1 MINISAN
8 KTLNIILPNT
18 NKALTQLL
26 SDVSPKELEQLS
38 KGKDLKTVLDS
49 FLKQST
55 TDTSSDKLLLNLLKN
70 NPSMKELASSTQEFK
85 NFSNTLKN
93 EKSLSDLKNTV
104 DSFIRDI
111 KDINKNSLE
120 NKINN
125 SGILLESN
133 IKNLKTPQNEL
144 KNLLLDITKQLEP
157 TKLENVKNI
166 LTEIKSLLSSETF
179 NNISNKD
186 LLSNIKVNLQSLL
199 DMSKKTAS
207 VTDKLLERLGS
218 NLDKSMSP
226 NDALFSKK
234 TKQTLEKIS
243 LLNRPENLQTQT
255 RADKL
260 FNNDLKSILLKAQD
274 EIASSNLTSKSDLL
288 KHVDKLLLQVDYNQ
302 LLSHLSNSTSL
313 YLPYSWD
320 ALEDG
325 KLEIKNQ
332 KDGRFFTDIELHLKE
347 YGLLKLRLGLF
358 ENNQLNI
365 NITTESF
372 ELKTQLKENLPL
384 LKKQLFEVGIIPKEI
399 RFLEDKRSNYDEA
412 NKHIA
417 VGFEVKA

>member
-1 MINISAN
+1 MINITTN

-18 NKALTQLL
+18 NKALTKLL
-26 SDVSPKELEQLS
+26 SDASPKELEQLS
-38 KGKDLKTVLDS
+38 KGKDLKTLLNS

-55 TDTSSDKLLLNLLKN
+55 TDTSADKLLLNLLKN
-70 NPSMKELASSTQEFK
+70 NPTMKELASSTQEFR

-186 LLSNIKVNLQSLL
+186 LLSNIKVDLQSLL

-226 NDALFSKK
+226 NDALFSKE
-234 TKQTLEKIS
+234 TKQTLEKIA
-243 LLNRPENLQTQT
+243 LLNRPENLQTQN

-260 FNNDLKSILLKAQD
+260 FNNDLKSVLLKAQD
-274 EIASSNLTSKSDLL
+274 EIASSNLTTKSDLL
-288 KHVDKLLLQVDYNQ
+288 KHIDKLLLQVDYHQ

-320 ALEDG
+320 TLEDG

-365 NITTESF
+365 NITAESL
-372 ELKTQLKENLPL
+372 ELKRQLKESLPL

-412 NKHIA
+412 NEHIA